1 MTLMPRSLFGRLVLV
16 MAAGLFMAQ
25 LLSVALHLVERQ
37 RTMAR
42 TTSEEIAERVA
53 AVYRALDSKT
63 GSERE
68 QLAALLSAR
77 NLTARIEPA
86 GSTALTSSN
95 ESGAFPA
102 ILRATLGPDVTMN
115 VRAAPRLGVVALD
128 LRLEFSDGN
137 WLHVL
142 GAGPQQMFAWP
153 IHLLFNL
160 AVMFLSLLGL
170 SWFAVRAVTRPLG
183 DLAQAARGLGSDLNR
198 PPLPE
203 SGPTE
208 VVAAARE
215 FNAMQ
220 ARLRESVDE
229 RARFLAAVS
238 HDLKTPITRLRL
250 RTEMLEN
257 SPLRE
262 KFASDLEEMEDMV
275 SSALRFLRGE
285 MVDEP
290 LRLVDISALVE
301 SVVDDFVEGGA
312 HLSVECA
319 TNIRLTAR
327 PHALRRCLTNLI
339 DNALKYGI
347 DEVSVVIE
355 AKPTEVDI
363 LIRDRGPGLAHDELG
378 KVFEPFYRVES
389 SRNRETGGTGLGLAI
404 ARQIARAHGGDVRL
418 ANRTQGGLEVCL
430 RLPR

>member
-1 MTLMPRSLFGRLVLV
+1 M
-16 MAAGLFMAQ
+16 
-25 LLSVALHLVERQ
+25 
-37 RTMAR
+37 
-42 TTSEEIAERVA
+42 
-53 AVYRALDSKT
+53 
-63 GSERE
+63 
-68 QLAALLSAR
+68 
-77 NLTARIEPA
+77 
-86 GSTALTSSN
+86 
-95 ESGAFPA
+95 
-102 ILRATLGPDVTMN
+102 
-115 VRAAPRLGVVALD
+115 
-128 LRLEFSDGN
+128 
-137 WLHVL
+137 
-142 GAGPQQMFAWP
+142 
-153 IHLLFNL
+153 
-160 AVMFLSLLGL
+160 
-170 SWFAVRAVTRPLG
+170 TRPLN

-208 VVAAARE
+208 VVAAVRE

-220 ARLRESVDE
+220 ARLRESVNE

-285 MVDEP
+285 MVDEA
-290 LRLVDISALVE
+290 LRPVDISALVE

-319 TNIRLTAR
+319 TNIRLAAR
-327 PHALRRCLTNLI
+327 PRALRRCLTNLI

-355 AKPTEVDI
+355 AKPTEVEHLD
-363 LIRDRGPGLAHDELG
+363 P
-378 KVFEPFYRVES
+378 
-389 SRNRETGGTGLGLAI
+389 
-404 ARQIARAHGGDVRL
+404 
-418 ANRTQGGLEVCL
+418 
-430 RLPR
+430 

>member
-1 MTLMPRSLFGRLVLV
+1 MTLLPHSLFGRLVLV

-53 AVYRALDSKT
+53 AVYRVLDNKT

-86 GSTALTSSN
+86 GSTTLTNSH
-95 ESGAFPA
+95 ESGVFPA
-102 ILRATLGPDVTMN
+102 ILRDTLGPDVTMN
-115 VRAAPRLGVVALD
+115 VRAAPRLGIVALD

-142 GAGPQQMFAWP
+142 GAAPQQMFAWP
-153 IHLLFNL
+153 IHLIVNL

-170 SWFAVRAVTRPLG
+170 SWFAVRAVTRPLN

-208 VVAAARE
+208 VVAAVRE

-262 KFASDLEEMEDMV
+262 KFASDLEEMDDMV

-285 MVDEP
+285 MVDEV
-290 LRLVDISALVE
+290 LRPVDISALVE

-319 TNIRLTAR
+319 TNIRLTVR
-327 PHALRRCLTNLI
+327 PHALQRCLTNLI

-347 DEVSVVIE
+347 NEVSVVID
-355 AKPTEVDI
+355 AKPMEVDI
-363 LIRDRGPGLAHDELG
+363 LIRDRGPGLGHDELG
-378 KVFEPFYRVES
+378 KAFEPFYRVES

-404 ARQIARAHGGDVRL
+404 ARQIARAHGGDVSL

>member
-1 MTLMPRSLFGRLVLV
+1 
-16 MAAGLFMAQ
+16 
-25 LLSVALHLVERQ
+25 
-37 RTMAR
+37 
-42 TTSEEIAERVA
+42 
-53 AVYRALDSKT
+53 
-63 GSERE
+63 
-68 QLAALLSAR
+68 
-77 NLTARIEPA
+77 
-86 GSTALTSSN
+86 
-95 ESGAFPA
+95 
-102 ILRATLGPDVTMN
+102 
-115 VRAAPRLGVVALD
+115 
-128 LRLEFSDGN
+128 
-137 WLHVL
+137 
-142 GAGPQQMFAWP
+142 
-153 IHLLFNL
+153 
-160 AVMFLSLLGL
+160 
-170 SWFAVRAVTRPLG
+170 
-183 DLAQAARGLGSDLNR
+183 LGSDLNR

-208 VVAAARE
+208 VVAAIRE

-312 HLSVECA
+312 HLSVECT